1 MVQPPTSH
9 PIEKENHLNHTSMTL
24 GSMLVFGGSFPEG
37 KHIFPHGKVWE
48 FHLVECFFVGD
59 SCLEICWKVD
69 GNPQSIFIVF
79 FGWGGFLFF
88 KTCSIL
94 DVKEAGGT

>member
-1 MVQPPTSH
+1 M
-9 PIEKENHLNHTSMTL
+9 
-24 GSMLVFGGSFPEG
+24 
-37 KHIFPHGKVWE
+37 
-48 FHLVECFFVGD
+48 FFVGD